1 MEQSILRFFESIRC
15 TPLTVF
21 FGFFSAFGE
30 TVVVAA
36 CLILVYWLSS
46 RRTGEQI
53 AVAALTSIPLN
64 AALKLVVSRPRPF
77 VKGVVR
83 PLTVDMPLLSTTA
96 ESLGAN
102 MSFPSGHAQ
111 MTGNFLCSCAA
122 RAKKL
127 ALYIAAPLF
136 VLLVMCS
143 RLYFG
148 VHYPSDLLA
157 GLALGVA
164 VALFWELVY
173 RRFPG
178 ARYFI
183 LCGLA
188 LLGLV
193 PLLFF
198 THKDYQQAAGLLAGA
213 ALCLPLCDMLVRCD
227 PAPFPRRL
235 WRIPLGLLPAGA
247 AFALTL
253 LFPEVVGLRVLKWLL
268 IAAAATLGAHSLF
281 KLCKV

>member
-1 MEQSILRFFESIRC
+1 MEQAILKFFESIRC
-15 TPLTVF
+15 TPLTVV

-30 TVVVAA
+30 TIVVAA
-36 CLILVYWLSS
+36 FIILTYWLSS

-64 AALKLVVSRPRPF
+64 AALKLIVARPRPYIA
-77 VKGVVR
+77 G
-83 PLTVDMPLLSTTA
+83 TVSLLEVDKPLLSTTT

-102 MSFPSGHAQ
+102 MSFPSGHSQ
-111 MTGNFLCSCAA
+111 MTSNFLTSCSL
-122 RAKKL
+122 RAKKGWMW
-127 ALYIAAPLF
+127 ACSAVF

-148 VHYPSDLLA
+148 VHHFTDVLA
-157 GLALGVA
+157 GLLLGVA

-173 RRFPG
+173 ARFRR
-178 ARYFI
+178 ARYYI

-188 LLGLV
+188 VLALV

-198 THKDYQQAAGLLAGA
+198 THKDYQQAAGLIAGA
-213 ALCLPLCDMLVRCD
+213 ALFLPLTDMLHVRCSR
-227 PAPFPRRL
+227 FPKRL
-235 WRIPLGLLPAGA
+235 LRVPLGLIPTGA
-247 AFALTL
+247 AFAITL
-253 LFPEVVGLRVLKWLL
+253 LFPEIVGLRVVKWLL
-268 IAAAATLGAHSLF
+268 ITAGATLGAHALF